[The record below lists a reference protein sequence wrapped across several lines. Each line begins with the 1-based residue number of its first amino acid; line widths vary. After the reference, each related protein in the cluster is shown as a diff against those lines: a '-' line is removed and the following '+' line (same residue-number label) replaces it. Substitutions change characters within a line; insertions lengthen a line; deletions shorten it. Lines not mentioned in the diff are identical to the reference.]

1 MSILAHDAG
10 PLHTG
15 SECPEREEAHVMLH
29 TGFPFVPARRC
40 CCFSRQA
47 ARASI
52 GTELSF

>member
-1 MSILAHDAG
+1 VSILAHDAG